1 MRGLFMLMAL
11 SPEETKVAGIVL
23 VMASAIVGVLL
34 LPLVRAWARRIE
46 GRAPGAELREE
57 LAEIGARLDALQ
69 HGQERM
75 AELEGRLDFTERML
89 GQQRDRDPV
98 RLPGQ

>member
-1 MRGLFMLMAL
+1 MIMADL
-11 SPEETKVAGIVL
+11 LLVASPEDVKTLGIVAIM
-23 VMASAIVGVLL
+23 VSAIVGALL

-57 LAEIGARLDALQ
+57 LAEIAARLDALQ

-89 GQQRDRDPV
+89 AQQRDRDPV

>member
-1 MRGLFMLMAL
+1 MIMANLLAVL

-23 VMASAIVGVLL
+23 VMASAIVGALL

-46 GRAPGAELREE
+46 GRAPAAELREE
-57 LAEIGARLDALQ
+57 LAEIAARLDALQ

-75 AELEGRLDFTERML
+75 AELEGRLDFAERML
-89 GQQRDRDPV
+89 AQQRDRDPV